1 MNDTVTPP
9 ASEIFQETPVD
20 QPSAAPKPFYKSLY
34 FQVITAIVLGVLLGH
49 FYPDTG
55 ASMKPLG
62 DGFIKLI
69 KMIIAPIIFCTVVVG
84 IAGMEDM
91 KKVGKT
97 GGLALL
103 YFEIV
108 SSIALVV
115 GLVIINIV
123 RPGAGM
129 NVDVSQLDAKSI
141 AAYTGPGKM
150 QSTTDFLLNVIP
162 STVVDA
168 FAKGEILQV
177 LLIAVM
183 FGFALHK
190 FGGRGTLVFDVIEK
204 GSHVLFVIVGYIMK
218 VAPIGAF
225 GAMAFTIGK
234 YGVSSLLQLGQLMA
248 TFYATCLFFIFVVLG
263 LIARA
268 HGFSIWKFIKYI
280 KEELLIVLGTSSSE
294 SVLPRM
300 MAKLE
305 NLGAKKS
312 VVGLVVPTGYSF
324 NLDGTSIYLT
334 MAAVFIAQATNT
346 DMTLTQQLTLLA
358 VLLLTSKGA
367 AGVTGSGFIVL
378 AATLSAVGHVPV
390 AGLALILG
398 IDRFMSEA
406 RALTNLIGNGVATVV
421 VAKWTND
428 LDTVRMKRM
437 LDNETPAEAD
447 APEAVLDK
455 VETHMPVAQPH

>member
-1 MNDTVTPP
+1 MTTTSTIHKLPL
-9 ASEIFQETPVD
+9 
-20 QPSAAPKPFYKSLY
+20 YRSLY
-34 FQVITAIVLGVLLGH
+34 FQVVCAVIAGVTLGH
-49 FYPDTG
+49 FYPALG
-55 ASMKPLG
+55 ADMKPLG

-69 KMIIAPIIFCTVVVG
+69 KMMIAPIIFCTVVIG

-103 YFEIV
+103 YFEVV
-108 SSIALVV
+108 STIALII
-115 GLVIINIV
+115 GLVVVNLLQ
-123 RPGAGM
+123 PGAGM
-129 NVDVSQLDAKSI
+129 NIDASTLDTKSI

-150 QSTTDFLLNVIP
+150 VSTTDFLLNIIP
-162 STVVDA
+162 TAWMDA

-183 FGFALHK
+183 FGFALHR
-190 FGGRGTLVFDVIEK
+190 FGGRGTLVFDFIENT
-204 GSHVLFVIVGYIMK
+204 SHVLFTIIGFIMK

-234 YGVSSLLQLGQLMA
+234 YGVGSLFSLGKLMG
-248 TFYATCLFFIFVVLG
+248 TFYLTCLLFIFVVLG
-263 LIARA
+263 LIARF

-300 MAKLE
+300 MEKME

-312 VVGLVVPTGYSF
+312 TVGLVIPTGYSF

-346 DMTLTQQLTLLA
+346 PMTLMQEVTLLG

-367 AGVTGSGFIVL
+367 AGITGSGFIVL
-378 AATLSAVGHVPV
+378 AATLSAVGTVPV

-406 RALTNLIGNGVATVV
+406 RALTNLIGNGVATLV
-421 VAKWTND
+421 VAKWTNE
-428 LDTVRMKRM
+428 LDTER
-437 LDNETPAEAD
+437 LTAALNNETWIEAQE
-447 APEAVLDK
+447 PEILLNEKTEHMAV
-455 VETHMPVAQPH
+455 TR